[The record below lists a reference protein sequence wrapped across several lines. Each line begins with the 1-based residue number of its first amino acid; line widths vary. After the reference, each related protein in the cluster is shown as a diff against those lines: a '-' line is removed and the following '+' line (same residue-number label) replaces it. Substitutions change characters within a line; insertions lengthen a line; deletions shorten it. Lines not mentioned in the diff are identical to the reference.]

1 MSFEK
6 QKEGW
11 RGALSDLEEEEET
24 PPRPNQYKWNR
35 ADGGG
40 ETDSTLAL
48 THDR

>member
-24 PPRPNQYKWNR
+24 PGPNQYKWNR

-48 THDR
+48 KIDR